1 MSATDEAPDR
11 IEREILI
18 HAPIERV
25 WNLVSEP
32 GWFIGDGDPAHRT
45 VSRDGDFAVVN
56 FPPYGTFP
64 VRNVAVAAPHYVAS
78 RAMDDPARPQAEA
91 ARTLVEFHLEE
102 QGDGTLLQVVESGFV
117 DAYPSAKRRAAAV
130 AENIQAWEMQL
141 GVAKR
146 DAERTAS

>member
-25 WNLVSEP
+25 WDLVSEP
-32 GWFIGDGDPAHRT
+32 GWFIGDGEPAHRT

-64 VRNVAVAAPHYVAS
+64 VRNVAAAAPHYVAS
-78 RAMDDPARPQAEA
+78 RAMDDPARPQVEA
-91 ARTLVEFHLEE
+91 ARTLVEFHLSE
-102 QGDGTLLQVVESGFV
+102 QAGGTLLQVVESGFV

-130 AENIQAWEMQL
+130 AENIEGWELQL

-146 DAERTAS
+146 DAERPAE